1 MYGTQ
6 AAADGW
12 QQEYAGYMVEM
23 GFRQGIASPCVFV
36 HPSRNLACSVHGDDF
51 TTCGPKRELD
61 WFESTL
67 ESRYELKRGG
77 RLGPGK
83 DDSKEMTVLNR
94 VLRWTADG
102 LEYEADPRQCE
113 RLLESLGL
121 DDSCNGVA
129 TPGIKPLPAQID
141 IEQPLPP
148 GEQTEFRAVSARAN
162 YVSAD
167 RVDIQYSSKET
178 CRFMSNPG
186 TLAKD
191 ALKRLGRYILKHKR
205 LVYKFPW
212 QSATH
217 VDIYSDTDW
226 AGCPRTR
233 KSTSGGAVMIG
244 SHTIRTYSSTQTT
257 VSLSSGEAEYYG
269 LVKGAA
275 AGLGHQA
282 IMADYGVHLPVRCWT
297 DSSAAL
303 GIAKRSGL
311 GKIRHLAT
319 HTLWL
324 QEKVR
329 DKSIEV
335 RKIKGDENPA
345 DLFTKHLPS
354 RDKVHQLVK
363 LVGCE
368 YRDGRAESAPLLR
381 PMEQSVD
388 VNVLDVLSVLPHLL
402 PADEIDRRFPKVEAP
417 EAAEEMVIQDDFGIN
432 INSNVEERGVSFG
445 CVVSRGAPRGD

>member
-1 MYGTQ
+1 M
-6 AAADGW
+6 
-12 QQEYAGYMVEM
+12 
-23 GFRQGIASPCVFV
+23 
-36 HPSRNLACSVHGDDF
+36 
-51 TTCGPKRELD
+51 
-61 WFESTL
+61 
-67 ESRYELKRGG
+67 
-77 RLGPGK
+77 
-83 DDSKEMTVLNR
+83 
-94 VLRWTADG
+94 
-102 LEYEADPRQCE
+102 
-113 RLLESLGL
+113 LESLSL
-121 DDSCNGVA
+121 DDGCNGAA

-141 IEQPLPP
+141 VEQTLPP
-148 GEQTEFRAVSARAN
+148 GEQTEFRAVAARAN

-167 RVDIQYSSKET
+167 RVDIQFASKET
-178 CRFMSNPG
+178 CRFMSSPG
-186 TLAKD
+186 TLVKD

-212 QSATH
+212 QSANH

-275 AGLGHQA
+275 SGLGHQA
-282 IMADYGVHLPVRCWT
+282 IMADYGVCMPVRCWT

-311 GKIRHLAT
+311 GRIRHLDT

-329 DKSIEV
+329 DRSIEV
-335 RKIKGDENPA
+335 RKIQGEENPA

-354 RDKVHQLVK
+354 RDKVHQLVR
-363 LVGCE
+363 LFNCE
-368 YRDGRAESAPLLR
+368 YRDGRAASAPLLR
-381 PMEQSVD
+381 PMEEQPV
-388 VNVLDVLSVLPHLL
+388 VANVESSYVLPHLL
-402 PADEIDRRFPKVEAP
+402 PADVIEREYERAEAEDAVVQP
-417 EAAEEMVIQDDFGIN
+417 DFGNDIRDC
-432 INSNVEERGVSFG
+432 SFREERDENPLGR
-445 CVVSRGAPRGD
+445 VVNEPGGARALD